1 MRILMFTNTFTPH
14 VGGVAR
20 SVQQF
25 SREFRRLGHQILIVA
40 PMFPDVHGN
49 EQGVVRIPA
58 MQRFNGTDFSVPT
71 PIPGFLTQRIDEF
84 RPDIIHSHHP
94 FLLGD
99 TALRVSSSRDVPIV
113 FTHHTQYE
121 RYTHYVPGD
130 SEAMKTFVVDLAV
143 GYCNLCDAV
152 IAPSHTIRRRLAD
165 LGVITPI
172 EEIPTGV
179 DTDVFHAGNGSAVRR
194 RFGIADSD
202 LLIGY
207 VGRLAPEKGLD
218 FLAVTVARFVASKPT
233 TKFLVAGVGPSAET
247 IEQVFE
253 QAGVA
258 DRLIMLGTMER
269 AELADIYAAMD
280 VFAFS
285 SQSETQGM
293 VLTEAMAASTPVVA
307 VDASGVREV
316 LRDGVNGFMLA
327 EESEDDFVAALD
339 AIFAMSLK
347 ERRRLI
353 DGALQTAADF
363 SMTKTAEQAIALY
376 RRLIKQGRRGE
387 HGDDQWSVARR
398 RLSEEWKIWSNVAH
412 AASHAVLGP
421 QIEDRL

>member
-1 MRILMFTNTFTPH
+1 MRILMFSNTFTPH

-25 SREFRRLGHQILIVA
+25 TREFRRLGHQVLSVA
-40 PMFPDVHGN
+40 PMFPEVYGN
-49 EQGVVRIPA
+49 EQHVVRIPA
-58 MQRFNGTDFSVPT
+58 LQQFNGTDFSVPT

-84 RPDIIHSHHP
+84 RPNIIHSHHP

-152 IAPSHTIRRRLAD
+152 IAPSNTIRQRLRN
-165 LGVITPI
+165 LGVTTPI

-179 DTDVFHAGNGSAVRR
+179 DTDVFQAGKGATVRR
-194 RFGIADSD
+194 RFGISDSD
-202 LLIGY
+202 FLIGH
-207 VGRLAPEKGLD
+207 VGRLAEEKGLG
-218 FLAVTVARFVASKPT
+218 FLAPTVAHFVASKPT
-233 TKFLVAGVGPSAET
+233 AKFLVAGSGPSAKA
-247 IEQVFE
+247 IEQTFE
-253 QAGVA
+253 RAGVP
-258 DRLIMLGTMER
+258 DRLIMLGTLDR
-269 AELADIYAAMD
+269 TDLADVYAAMD

-285 SQSETQGM
+285 SHSETQGM

-327 EESEDDFVAALD
+327 EESEDDFIAALD
-339 AIFAMSLK
+339 AILTMSPSG
-347 ERRRLI
+347 RSRLI

-376 RRLIKQGRRGE
+376 HHLIKQGRRGD
-387 HGDDQWSVARR
+387 HGDDRWSVARR
-398 RLSEEWKIWSNVAH
+398 RLSEEWEIWRNIAH
-412 AASHAVLGP
+412 AAQHAVTGS
-421 QIEDRL
+421 

>member
-1 MRILMFTNTFTPH
+1 MRILMFTNTFTPL

-20 SVQQF
+20 SVEQF
-25 SREFRRLGHQILIVA
+25 SREFRRLGNQVLIVA
-40 PMFPDVHGN
+40 PMFPDVHGD
-49 EQGVVRIPA
+49 EQDVVRIPA

-84 RPDIIHSHHP
+84 RPHIIHSHHP

-152 IAPSHTIRRRLAD
+152 IAPSNTIRQRLAD

-179 DTDVFHAGNGSAVRR
+179 DTDVFHAGHGSAVRR
-194 RFGIADSD
+194 RFGIGDSD
-202 LLIGY
+202 FVIGH

-218 FLAVTVARFVASKPT
+218 FLVPTVARFVASKPT
-233 TKFLVAGVGPSAET
+233 AKFLVAGTGPSAEM

-253 QAGVA
+253 KAGVA
-258 DRLIMLGTMER
+258 DRLIVLGTMGR
-269 AELADIYAAMD
+269 AELADVYAAMD

-316 LRDGVNGFMLA
+316 LRSGINGFMLA
-327 EESEDDFVAALD
+327 EESEDDFVTALD
-339 AIFAMSLK
+339 AIFAMSPS

-353 DGALQTAADF
+353 DGAVQTAVDF
-363 SMTKTAEQAIALY
+363 SMRKTAEQAIALY
-376 RRLIKQGRRGE
+376 RRLIQQGRRGV
-387 HGDDQWSVARR
+387 HGDDQWSIARR
-398 RLSEEWKIWSNVAH
+398 RLSEEWKIWSNIAH
-412 AASHAVLGP
+412 AASHAVLGS
-421 QIEDRL
+421 